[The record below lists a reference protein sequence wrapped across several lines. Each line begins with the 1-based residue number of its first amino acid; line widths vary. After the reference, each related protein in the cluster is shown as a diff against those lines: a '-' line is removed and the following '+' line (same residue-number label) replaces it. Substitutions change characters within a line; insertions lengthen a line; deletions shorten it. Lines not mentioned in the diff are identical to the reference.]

1 MARLRHGAR
10 RTVSRLEGGMA
21 FSAGEWQATLGDGQR
36 LRGYY
41 PALLVR
47 EGDGVKIFE
56 ETVNIAMP

>member
-1 MARLRHGAR
+1 
-10 RTVSRLEGGMA
+10 LEGGMA
-21 FSAGEWQATLGDGQR
+21 FSVGEWQATLGDGQR